1 MGILFNK
8 MKEPVFLKESSNAE
22 TQLEELRGIEPLLN
36 EEGKKILQQDITCL
50 EYGIAGEKNIAFE
63 LKNSHMP
70 MYVLHDIY
78 LESGDLSAQ
87 IDYLVIT
94 RKICFVVECKNLY
107 GNITIDKNGNFIRT
121 MYFGT
126 HKVQEGLYSPITQ
139 NIRHLELIKKI
150 KSDNS
155 TNKVKK
161 FLFLSY
167 FDNSHKSI
175 VVLANPKTILND
187 RYAIKEIRN
196 QVIRADQLVKY
207 IKNTYE
213 SSKEE
218 PLNDEELLHWA
229 NTFIG
234 ISKDNPKTYL
244 EKYEKYKVQDPIE
257 ENKDDVIE
265 KETVQ
270 KETSI
275 KVETE
280 AQENGTVCP
289 RCGSPLIKRK
299 GKYGEFLGCSSFPKC
314 RYTKKL

>member
-1 MGILFNK
+1 

-175 VVLANPKTILND
+175 VVLANPKIILND
-187 RYAIKEIRN
+187 RYATKEIRN

-280 AQENGTVCP
+280 AQENDTVCP

-299 GKYGEFLGCSSFPKC
+299 GKYGELLGCSSFPKC
-314 RYTKKL
+314 RYTQKL